1 MTGSARLQAYVSGPH
16 SGLPPEEQALFEDR
30 YELIQEVCEDENY
43 TCYLPHQHG
52 DFNEEDGATPEEL
65 YRRKAARV
73 GGMELVIAECSLP
86 SISVGIVC
94 QMADARETPVLL
106 VAQQGAA
113 VSRLIRGLPH
123 VVRAGRDADIVRFTS
138 DADLGYGVRARL
150 QELKESL
157 MMNRRRRE
165 TEIVVYESLR
175 EYARSQQLPYAR
187 YERLRSL
194 VAAAVGG
201 RIPRTVEDWEAL
213 DTQ

>member
-1 MTGSARLQAYVSGPH
+1 MTGSARLQAYVSGPY
-16 SGLPPEEQALFEDR
+16 SGLPPVEQAVLGDR

-43 TCYLPHQHG
+43 ACYCPHQHG
-52 DFNEEDGATPEEL
+52 DFEEDENTPEES

-73 GGMELVIAECSLP
+73 GSMELVIAECSLP
-86 SISVGIVC
+86 SVSVGIVC
-94 QMADARETPVLL
+94 QMADAREIPVLP

-113 VSRLIRGLPH
+113 VSRLVRGLPH
-123 VVRAGRDADIVRFTS
+123 VVRSGRDADIVRFTN
-138 DADLGYGVRARL
+138 DAELGHGLRARL

-165 TEIVVYESLR
+165 TEIVVFESLR
-175 EYARSQQLPYAR
+175 EYARSRQLPYAR

-201 RIPRTVEDWEAL
+201 RIPRSVEEWEAL